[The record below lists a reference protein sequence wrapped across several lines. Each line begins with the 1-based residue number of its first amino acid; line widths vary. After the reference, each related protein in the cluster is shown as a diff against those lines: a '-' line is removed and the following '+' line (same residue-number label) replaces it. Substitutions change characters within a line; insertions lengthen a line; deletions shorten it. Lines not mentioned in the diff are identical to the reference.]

1 MFDRLEAAR
10 VPVGAGVGP
19 TLILASGTAPECT
32 FVAALV
38 ALVALVR
45 RLVLAIGAA
54 DVNLMSTLA
63 TRWSMT

>member
-10 VPVGAGVGP
+10 VPIGAGVGP

-32 FVAALV
+32 FVA